1 MKPYQE
7 SYLNNM
13 EMVSA
18 LMEVQRAEG
27 LTAESFYEDRVAK
40 AREIR
45 ARVEENMV
53 LLREHLIPLLDDI
66 VSAGREDI
74 TDLMEFAA
82 QLMSG
87 QKQMDIGLPYLIH
100 SALIAYA
107 RHKNDRCLLI
117 RELYQTAM
125 ALYYLQAMLDA
136 VGEDKY
142 RWRMRMLFGEAAGFI
157 RYYDEIEDVETRG
170 YIHRSMGNLALGYN
184 SNVDEEAVKKLDV
197 IRRSLQ
203 ILNDPVYQAKTPQL
217 PWDAYI
223 YKSHQERTT
232 MLTYLRHGITTDS
245 IVREIMASAEF
256 VHNRQ
261 LKSAREKGTKLEP
274 RWLYA
279 YYAASYHCGFN
290 SLQEFF
296 ANLEEIYASVSVTD
310 YSQQGIYANV
320 YVPGL
325 YSSYVGDNPQFMEK
339 KKPVLSYMYRNLV
352 RYVKSV
358 PNSLENERMFFYLR
372 GTMNVFIE
380 YPDGI
385 LLKDYICEM
394 IAGRY
399 PASYVHSQMVGHI
412 ARLLLDRALDL
423 IPDVLLG
430 VRGLDTAEELRAHRR
445 ELLDFIYD
453 CGILH
458 DIGKLNFLNLISL
471 GSRKWIEEEDEIVEF
486 HTCAGKKVLERCKS
500 TADYVDAALGHHRW
514 YDGKGGYPEAY
525 DRTKVRDA
533 ALVDIICIADYLDLH
548 TDGAGNYFESPM
560 PLREALEKLNQQ
572 GGTRFAPHFAAIA
585 LQAREELEAILDKG
599 RRRAYEAVYK
609 ALLRDSV

>member
-7 SYLNNM
+7 RYLNNM
-13 EMVSA
+13 ETVSG
-18 LMEVQRAEG
+18 LLEVRQEAGEAG
-27 LTAESFYEDRVAK
+27 SFYEDRAAR

-45 ARVEENMV
+45 ALVKENMG
-53 LLREHLIPLLDDI
+53 LLRDNLIPLLDDI
-66 VSAGREDI
+66 VSAGRDEI
-74 TDLMEFAA
+74 TELTEFAA
-82 QLMSG
+82 QLMG
-87 QKQMDIGLPYLIH
+87 GRKQMDIGLPYQIH

-117 RELYQTAM
+117 QELYQTGM

-136 VGEDKY
+136 VEVDKY

-157 RYYDEIEDVETRG
+157 RFYDEIEDVETRG
-170 YIHRSMGNLALGYN
+170 YIHRSMGNLALGYS
-184 SNVDEEAVKKLDV
+184 SNVHEEALKKLDV

-217 PWDAYI
+217 PWSAYI

-232 MLTYLRHGITTDS
+232 MLTYLRHGVTTDS
-245 IVREIMASAEF
+245 VVREIMESAEY

-261 LKSAREKGTKLEP
+261 LKNAKEKGAKLEL

-279 YYAASYHCGFN
+279 YYAAAYHCGFN

-296 ANLEEIYASVSVTD
+296 VNLEEIYASVTVTD
-310 YSQQGIYANV
+310 YSQQGIYVNV

-325 YSSYVGDNPQFMEK
+325 YSSYVGDNPEYLEK
-339 KKPVLSYMYRNLV
+339 KRPVLTYMYRNLV

-358 PNSLENERMFFYLR
+358 PNSLENERLFFYLR

-394 IAGRY
+394 VAGRS
-399 PASYVHSQMVGHI
+399 PASHVHSQMVGRI
-412 ARLLLDRALDL
+412 AQLLLGRALDS
-423 IPDVLLG
+423 IPDALFG
-430 VRGLDTAEELRAHRR
+430 VRNLDTAEELRAHRQ

-453 CGILH
+453 CAILH

-471 GSRKWIEEEDEIVEF
+471 SSRIWIEEEDEIVEY
-486 HTCAGKKVLERCKS
+486 HTCAGKKVLERCDS
-500 TADYVDAALGHHRW
+500 TSDYVYAALGHHRW
-514 YDGKGGYPEAY
+514 YDGKGGYPAEY

-548 TDGAGNYFESPM
+548 TDDAGNYFEDPM
-560 PLREALEKLNQQ
+560 PLEEALLMLKSQS
-572 GGTRFAPHFAAIA
+572 GTRFAPHFTAIA
-585 LQAREELEAILDKG
+585 LEASKELGGILGSG
-599 RRRAYEAVYK
+599 RRDAYEEVYQ
-609 ALLRDSV
+609 ALMRDSD

>member
-7 SYLNNM
+7 RYLNNM
-13 EMVSA
+13 ETVSGLLEMHREA
-18 LMEVQRAEG
+18 G
-27 LTAESFYEDRVAK
+27 LTAVSFYEDRVAR

-45 ARVEENMV
+45 ARVEENMG
-53 LLREHLIPLLDDI
+53 LLRDNLIPLMDDI
-66 VSAGREDI
+66 VSANPGDI
-74 TDLMEFAA
+74 KELMDFAD

-87 QKQMDIGLPYLIH
+87 QKQMDIGLPYQIH

-125 ALYYLQAMLDA
+125 ALYYFQVMLDA
-136 VGEDKY
+136 VDEDKY

-170 YIHRSMGNLALGYN
+170 YIHRSMGNLAIGYN
-184 SNVDEEAVKKLDV
+184 SNVGEEAIKKLDV

-203 ILNDPVYQAKTPQL
+203 TLEDPAYQAKTPQL

-245 IVREIMASAEF
+245 VVREIMESAEY

-261 LKSAREKGTKLEP
+261 LKNAKEKGTKLEP

-296 ANLEEIYASVSVTD
+296 VNLEEIYASVSVTD

-325 YSSYVGDNPQFMEK
+325 YSSYVGDNPEYLEK
-339 KKPVLSYMYRNLV
+339 KEPVLTYMYRNLV

-358 PNSLENERMFFYLR
+358 PNSLENERLFFYLR

-380 YPDGI
+380 YPNGI

-394 IAGRY
+394 VAGRY
-399 PASYVHSQMVGHI
+399 PASHVHSQIVGRI
-412 ARLLLDRALDL
+412 AQLLLNRAVDL
-423 IPDVLLG
+423 IPEALLG
-430 VRGLDTAEELRAHRR
+430 VRKLDTVEDLCAHRE

-471 GSRKWIEEEDEIVEF
+471 SSRKWIEEEDEIVEF
-486 HTCAGKKVLERCKS
+486 HTCAGKKVLERCAS
-500 TADYVDAALGHHRW
+500 TADYVYAALGHHRW
-514 YDGKGGYPEAY
+514 YNGKGGYPASY
-525 DRTKVRDA
+525 DRARVRDA
-533 ALVDIICIADYLDLH
+533 ALVDIISIADYLELH
-548 TDGAGNYFESPM
+548 TSEAGNYFENVM
-560 PLREALEKLNQQ
+560 PLEEALEKLSGQS
-572 GGTRFAPHFAAIA
+572 GSRFAPHFVAIA
-585 LQAREELEAILDKG
+585 LQLEKELGEILDKG
-599 RRRAYEAVYK
+599 RREAYEEVYR
-609 ALLRDSV
+609 ALSV